1 MWHLLS
7 KILQASTE
15 MQQIISPDDII
26 SRIEL
31 HNMNDLRLVGQR
43 LPSEN
48 KKYQMMIISRV
59 QMKFWVE

>member
-1 MWHLLS
+1 
-7 KILQASTE
+7 

-48 KKYQMMIISRV
+48 KKYQMISRV
-59 QMKFWVE
+59 QMKSWAE